1 MPDVSATDAARHFA
15 DLLDGVEQRGER
27 YRIVRRGKVIAQ
39 LEPTGRGRGDAAK
52 AALRRHQPD
61 PDWGEEVA
69 AVRKLLSVEQR
80 P

>member
-1 MPDVSATDAARHFA
+1 VPEVSATEAARYFA

-39 LEPTGRGRGDAAK
+39 LEPVGRGRGEGAK
-52 AALRRHQPD
+52 AALRRHPPD
-61 PDWGEEVA
+61 AGWRDELA
-69 AVRKLLSVEQR
+69 KLRRLLSVEER

>member
-1 MPDVSATDAARHFA
+1 MPEVSATEAARHFA

-39 LEPTGRGRGDAAK
+39 LEPAGRGRGDAAK

-61 PDWGEEVA
+61 PDWSDEV
-69 AVRKLLSVEQR
+69 VEIRRLLSVEKR